1 MSKLAKAF
9 GTKYE
14 QHKLS
19 MLTRTFDLG
28 DHTFKVRVPSV
39 AEIEKIYDYFRN
51 PNETEVENA
60 YQLLI
65 TNIKDIESD
74 EIVKTEN
81 DIVVDG
87 RSMREAAKNKVIL
100 QYRIV
105 EYFKFLIPET
115 NETLDDLTY
124 ADIENDFPL
133 SIQIKIVDKINEAI
147 SPEYKEARGK

>member
-9 GTKYE
+9 GNKYE

-19 MLTRTFDLG
+19 MLTRTFELG
-28 DHTFKVRVPSV
+28 DHTFKVRVPAV

-51 PNETEVENA
+51 PDEEAVEA
-60 YQLLI
+60 AFQTLTAGL
-65 TNIKDIESD
+65 KGIESD
-74 EIVKTEN
+74 EIVKSDN

-87 RSMREAAKNKVIL
+87 RSMREAARNKVVL

-124 ADIENDFPL
+124 ADIEEDFPL
-133 SIQIKIVDKINEAI
+133 SVQIKIVDKINEAI

>member
-9 GTKYE
+9 GSKYE

-19 MLTRTFDLG
+19 MLTRTFELG

-39 AEIEKIYDYFRN
+39 AEIESIYNYFRN
-51 PNETEVENA
+51 PDEAAIETA
-60 YQLLI
+60 YQSLI
-65 TNIKDIESD
+65 EQIKDQEG
-74 EIVKTEN
+74 ENVVKTEN
-81 DIVVDG
+81 DIVIEG
-87 RSMREAAKNKVIL
+87 RSMREAAKNKVVL

-115 NETLDDLTY
+115 NESLADLTY
-124 ADIENDFPL
+124 ADIEEDFPL

-147 SPEYKEARGK
+147 SPDYKEARGK

>member
-9 GTKYE
+9 GSKYE

-19 MLTRTFDLG
+19 MLTRTFELG

-39 AEIEKIYDYFRN
+39 AEIESIYDYFRN
-51 PNETEVENA
+51 PDEAAVEAA
-60 YQLLI
+60 YQKLI
-65 TNIKDIESD
+65 ENIKDQTGEGV
-74 EIVKTEN
+74 VKTDD
-81 DIVVDG
+81 DIVIEG
-87 RSMREAAKNKVIL
+87 RSMREAAKNKVVL

-115 NETLDDLTY
+115 NESLADLTY
-124 ADIENDFPL
+124 ADIEEDFPL

-147 SPEYKEARGK
+147 SPDYKEARGK